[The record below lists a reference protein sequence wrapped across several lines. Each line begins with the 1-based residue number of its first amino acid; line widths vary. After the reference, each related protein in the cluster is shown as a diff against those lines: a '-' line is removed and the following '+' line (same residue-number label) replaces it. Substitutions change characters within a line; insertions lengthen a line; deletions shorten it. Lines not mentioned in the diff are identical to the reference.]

1 MRSIIGAGL
10 TLCYV
15 GGRVDF
21 GALILFELGLKM
33 LQSPSSVLS
42 GLVFLLPETAFFPL
56 QAPAVPV
63 PMSVVRCVILRP
75 IKQRLKRH

>member
-1 MRSIIGAGL
+1 MRSIICTGL
-10 TLCYV
+10 TVYYI

-21 GALILFELGLKM
+21 RTLILFKLRLKV

-42 GLVFLLPETAFFPL
+42 GLVFPLPETALFPL

-63 PMSVVRCVILRP
+63 PVSAV
-75 IKQRLKRH
+75 

>member
-1 MRSIIGAGL
+1 MRGIIGTGL

-21 GALILFELGLKM
+21 GALIFFELVLKV

-42 GLVFLLPETAFFPL
+42 GLVFPLPETPLFPL

-63 PMSVVRCVILRP
+63 PVSAV
-75 IKQRLKRH
+75 

>member
-1 MRSIIGAGL
+1 MRSIVGTGL

-21 GALILFELGLKM
+21 DALILFELGLKA
-33 LQSPSSVLS
+33 LWLPSSVLP
-42 GLVFLLPETAFFPL
+42 GMIFPLPETPLFPL

-63 PMSVVRCVILRP
+63 PVSAV
-75 IKQRLKRH
+75 